1 MNINNKIIHE
11 SKSHESGERHVAGSA
26 NYTDDLLEPEGL
38 GITEVDQSVQK
49 DLHDTIYNSSWGI
62 KAVSP
67 VTEKAKS
74 NFALIDGMT
83 ILSFRKKSSFL
94 GQ

>member
-38 GITEVDQSVQK
+38 LFGAIGYSKCAHAVIK
-49 DLHDTIYNSSWGI
+49 KIDLRNG
-62 KAVSP
+62 
-67 VTEKAKS
+67 
-74 NFALIDGMT
+74 
-83 ILSFRKKSSFL
+83 
-94 GQ
+94 